1 MAATP
6 TAGTTPG
13 ATNPW
18 PIEIT
23 GRFPTELVLDVT
35 PVRPAFKITH
45 RPLATS
51 TGRLWSF

>member
-1 MAATP
+1 MTATP
-6 TAGTTPG
+6 AAGTTPG

-35 PVRPAFKITH
+35 PIRTSPRYTY
-45 RPLATS
+45 RPLVTS